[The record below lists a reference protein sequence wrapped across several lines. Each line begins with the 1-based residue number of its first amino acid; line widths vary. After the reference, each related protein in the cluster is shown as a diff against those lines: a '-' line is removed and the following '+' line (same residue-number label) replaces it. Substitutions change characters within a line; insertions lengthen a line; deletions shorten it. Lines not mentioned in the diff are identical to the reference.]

1 MEQLK
6 ENSDA
11 TNFWQFD
18 YKLASENESIYERL
32 VNIQKKKTKKARK
45 NTKSKIEK
53 AVYEKNFLSF
63 PPEKNWFVK
72 NRGSKIKIMCET
84 HRDQVV
90 YCFCKKVYDQAEFMI
105 CCDNCGNS
113 SFNK

>member
-18 YKLASENESIYERL
+18 YKLALDNESIYERL

-53 AVYEKNFLSF
+53 AVYEKPKRVYENHKKTILW
-63 PPEKNWFVK
+63 KLLFV
-72 NRGSKIKIMCET
+72 SY
-84 HRDQVV
+84 VV
-90 YCFCKKVYDQAEFMI
+90 STFCCV
-105 CCDNCGNS
+105 
-113 SFNK
+113 